1 VAPLYNALRYERSVR
16 KQLEN
21 QVLQLQRDLL
31 QLTTVVATMRG
42 VGGGAYQFTP
52 NTERGAGEVDE
63 SGGAEEWKTARGVPG
78 GGSGWR
84 GEMF

>member
-1 VAPLYNALRYERSVR
+1 VYNALRYERAVR

-31 QLTTVVATMRG
+31 QLTTVVAQMRG
-42 VGGGAYQFTP
+42 VHAYPFTP
-52 NTERGAGEVDE
+52 SPDNVDKGDCIDE
-63 SGGAEEWKTARGVPG
+63 MVPEDWRVPRDRQGV
-78 GGSGWR
+78 GSGWR